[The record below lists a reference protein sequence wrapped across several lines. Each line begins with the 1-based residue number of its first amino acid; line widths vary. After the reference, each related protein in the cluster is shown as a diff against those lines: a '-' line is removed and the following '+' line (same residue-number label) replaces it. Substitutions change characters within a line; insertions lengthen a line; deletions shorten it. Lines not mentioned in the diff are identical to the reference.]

1 MLFFLPVLRTVLKNI
16 SKIIAFIISV
26 IISAIILFLFLFA
39 WHNTLHAQN
48 SSQIFF
54 TPILNVDT
62 KFTGIDLKNSY
73 TPPFVL
79 SPYFEF
85 YGGGIFSY
93 KQIQFS
99 LAAGFFLEHKNLA
112 EKTSSKINFFFNQLD
127 FQYFGNVFSFAIG
140 KNNYVW
146 GEGYSYRF
154 AFPYFPLQ
162 NIKSQFPKDEYLWNT
177 HFDWFINSVSVSM
190 GSFFDTQKIDR
201 LQKPDWA
208 SLWTNVSY
216 NNELFT
222 LLVSSDYRYDFSYK
236 KHTVKSA
243 VETKFVFSK
252 ENHSFSLYN
261 TLSSFWLLQNKNPN
275 LQERFRYLLGY
286 SHLMQFKKSNIMFG
300 SEIFYKENFGYV
312 FYSSFVFWEF
322 LQVDC
327 NWLHILQYQ
336 KNFTAE
342 IAFLKNG
349 WEISFA
355 YVSKN
360 FAKESA
366 VQGTYI
372 FEMSY
377 EM

>member
-1 MLFFLPVLRTVLKNI
+1 MIFFLPVLRIVLKPF
-16 SKIIAFIISV
+16 SKIIAFIISL
-26 IISAIILFLFLFA
+26 ILFLVLFA
-39 WHNTLHAQN
+39 WHNTLYSQN
-48 SSQIFF
+48 LSQLFF

-62 KFTGIDLKNSY
+62 KFTGIDLKSPY

-85 YGGGIFSY
+85 YGGGILSY

-99 LAAGFFLEHKNLA
+99 LAAGFFLDHKNLA
-112 EKTSSKINFFFNQLD
+112 AKNSNAKINFFFNQLD
-127 FQYFGNVFSFAIG
+127 FQYFGNVFSFAVG

-154 AFPYFPLQ
+154 AFPDFPLQ
-162 NIKSQFPKDEYLWNT
+162 NIKSQFPKDENLWNT
-177 HFDWFINSVSVSM
+177 HFDWFINSVSVSI

-201 LQKPDWA
+201 LQNPEWA
-208 SLWTNVSY
+208 NLWANVTY

-236 KHTVKSA
+236 KNTVKSA

-261 TLSSFWLLQNKNPN
+261 TLSSFWFLQNKNPN

-286 SHLMQFKKSNIMFG
+286 SHFMQFEKINIMLG
-300 SEIFYKENFGYV
+300 SEIFYKKNFGYI

-322 LQVDC
+322 LQIDY

-342 IAFLKNG
+342 IAFLKNN
-349 WEISFA
+349 WKISFA
-355 YVSKN
+355 YVSQN